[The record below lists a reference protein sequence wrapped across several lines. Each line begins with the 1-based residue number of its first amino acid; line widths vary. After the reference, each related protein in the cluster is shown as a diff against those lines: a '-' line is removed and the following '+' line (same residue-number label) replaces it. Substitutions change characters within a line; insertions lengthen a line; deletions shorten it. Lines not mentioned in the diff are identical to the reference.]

1 MFRLRRVF
9 LIVLAGMLAACAPT
23 GGSAP
28 ASTRQPPAG
37 GPTAA
42 GSLPSAAT
50 PAAGGAPPAATAPPA
65 PVALRLGLNTP
76 TANIAPV
83 WVAKEAGFFAKYGID
98 AELTPIPGG
107 ERVVSALLSG
117 EVPLTILAGTGLVAA
132 RLGGADLAFYG
143 SLANRLRYWL
153 YARPEIGTVAD
164 LRGRR
169 VAVTSRGGIVRRAAD
184 LTLER
189 NGLDPERDVT
199 YVTTGQIT
207 ESVTALLTGAVDAA
221 LLSPPGTFRAEDE
234 GMRLLVNTQEYN
246 FAAVISG
253 IASTRGW
260 VGAHEDLARRALQ
273 AIAEGIAYSHREKEP
288 TKAIIARWTQT
299 DDPVLLERTYVTVAP
314 GWERSL
320 RVPPEAIRNELD
332 GIAAD
337 LPAARDAAPEQFYDN
352 RLIDAL
358 ERDGFFQQ
366 LGW

>member
-1 MFRLRRVF
+1 VG
-9 LIVLAGMLAACAPT
+9 AE
-23 GGSAP
+23 
-28 ASTRQPPAG
+28 
-37 GPTAA
+37 
-42 GSLPSAAT
+42 
-50 PAAGGAPPAATAPPA
+50 AGGAAPAPAAAATIAPA

-98 AELTPIPGG
+98 AELSPIPGG
-107 ERVVSALLSG
+107 ERVVSALISG
-117 EVPLTILAGTGLVAA
+117 EIPLTILAGTGLVAA

-153 YARPEIGTVAD
+153 YARPEVGAVAD

-184 LTLER
+184 LALER

-207 ESVTALLTGAVDAA
+207 ESVTALFAGAVDAA

-234 GMRLLVNTQEYN
+234 GMRLLVNTHEYD

-253 IASTRGW
+253 IAGTRGW
-260 VGAHEDLARRALQ
+260 VGEHEDVARRALQ

-299 DDPVLLERTYVTVAP
+299 DDPVLLERTYQTVSP
-314 GWERSL
+314 GWERGL

-352 RLIDAL
+352 RLVDAL
-358 ERDGFFQQ
+358 EREGFFREI
-366 LGW
+366 GW